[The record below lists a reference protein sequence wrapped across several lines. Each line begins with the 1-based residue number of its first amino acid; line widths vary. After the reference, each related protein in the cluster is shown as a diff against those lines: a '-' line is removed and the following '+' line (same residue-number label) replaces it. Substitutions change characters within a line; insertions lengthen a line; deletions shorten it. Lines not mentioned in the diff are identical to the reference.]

1 MSKAIQFR
9 NRNNEKIYPC
19 PYYPIG
25 SIYLSV
31 NSTNPGT
38 IFGGTWQ
45 RLTGGFLYGCVNASG
60 SGNGT
65 GTSTGGSSVNT
76 GSTTLTVNQIP
87 SHQNLLKMKNNG
99 KWNWNDGSAPGDKME
114 GGYSWDSGN
123 VTYNWLIENSPV
135 GGNQGHTH
143 SLNSHTH
150 AVPYIAVYAWK
161 RVS

>member
-45 RLTGGFLYGCVNASG
+45 RLTGGFLYGCVNSSG
-60 SGNGT
+60 AGNGT
-65 GTSTGGSSVNT
+65 GTSTGGATGNT

-87 SHQNLLKMKNNG
+87 SHQHQIKMRNNG
-99 KWNWNDGSAPGDKME
+99 KWDWNSGSAAGDKLE
-114 GGYSWDSGN
+114 GGYYWDAGN
-123 VTYNWLIENSPV
+123 VTFNWLIDNSPV
-135 GGNQGHTH
+135 GGNQGHAH
-143 SLNSHTH
+143 SLNSHSH
-150 AVPYIAVYAWK
+150 VVPYIAVYAWK

>member
-45 RLTGGFLYGCVNASG
+45 RLTGGFLYGCVNSSG
-60 SGNGT
+60 EGNGT
-65 GTSTGGSSVNT
+65 GKSTGGATGNT

-87 SHQNLLKMKNNG
+87 TSNKNE
-99 KWNWNDGSAPGDKME
+99 K
-114 GGYSWDSGN
+114 
-123 VTYNWLIENSPV
+123 
-135 GGNQGHTH
+135 
-143 SLNSHTH
+143 
-150 AVPYIAVYAWK
+150 
-161 RVS
+161 

>member
-45 RLTGGFLYGCVNASG
+45 RLTGGFLY
-60 SGNGT
+60 
-65 GTSTGGSSVNT
+65 
-76 GSTTLTVNQIP
+76 
-87 SHQNLLKMKNNG
+87 
-99 KWNWNDGSAPGDKME
+99 
-114 GGYSWDSGN
+114 
-123 VTYNWLIENSPV
+123 
-135 GGNQGHTH
+135 
-143 SLNSHTH
+143 
-150 AVPYIAVYAWK
+150 
-161 RVS
+161 